1 MESITGSSEWA
12 SLLEL
17 RRTWRGRRVDE
28 AFAQDDARVEEFS
41 CDAAGLYADFSRQ
54 RLDSAVVEALI
65 ELANARGLPGAIE
78 ALWRGDEVNHT
89 ESRPALHMALRGQP
103 GDGVGT
109 PETEAWVKAERDSIK
124 RIVESVRDGEWKT
137 PAGKTFKH
145 IVHVGIGGS
154 HLGPA
159 LVLDALDSDAG
170 NGGAPNV
177 CFVSA
182 TDPAAYQRLCSGLDP
197 ERTLLVVT
205 SKSFG
210 TRETLLNARLLVD
223 WLAGVSDRET
233 VVRNQVLGV
242 SGNVAAMAEF
252 GIPAEHQLEIPDWVG
267 GRYSVWSS
275 VGVTIALRLGWD
287 VFEDFLAGA
296 RSMDRHFRTAE
307 PRQNLGWLM
316 GLVGIWNTNFFEVP
330 MHGVLPYAE
339 CLQLLP
345 NYLQQLE
352 MESNGKRVDRNGNPV
367 DYRTAPVI
375 WGGVGQNG
383 QHAFFQQLHQGT
395 SWVPL
400 DFIVVGG
407 GEISEM
413 PQRRVL
419 LANALAQAEALTHG
433 RSETELN
440 EEPGGAGELVAF
452 KQFPGNRPSTIICLD
467 ELDAFRL
474 GSLLALY
481 EHKVYVQSVIWNLN
495 PFDQFGV
502 ELGKELAK
510 DIEEGFREGELNE
523 GHDASTR
530 ALFRRLMS
538 RR

>member
-1 MESITGSSEWA
+1 MESITGTKEWA
-12 SLLEL
+12 RLLEL
-17 RRTWRGRRVDE
+17 RRQWRGRRVDE
-28 AFAQDDARVEEFS
+28 CFAQDAGRVTEFS
-41 CDAAGLYADFSRQ
+41 CDAAGLYVDFSRQ
-54 RLDSAVVEALI
+54 RIDAEVRDALI
-65 ELANARGLPGAIE
+65 DLANARHLPRAIE
-78 ALWRGDEVNHT
+78 ALWRGDTVNHT
-89 ESRPALHMALRGQP
+89 EARPALHMALRGEP
-103 GDGVGT
+103 GDGIGT
-109 PETEAWVKAERDSIK
+109 DGIEAQVAEERARMAEIVKAVRNGDW
-124 RIVESVRDGEWKT
+124 RAPNGESFR
-137 PAGKTFKH
+137 H

-159 LVLDALDSDAG
+159 LVLDALDHDAG
-170 NGGAPNV
+170 NGNAPNV
-177 CFVSA
+177 SFASA
-182 TDPAAYQRLCSGLDP
+182 TDPAAYQRMCSGLDP
-197 ERTLLVVT
+197 ARTLMVVT

-210 TRETLLNARLLVD
+210 TRETLINAELLLD
-223 WLAGVSDRET
+223 WLASATDHKTALRQ
-233 VVRNQVLGV
+233 QVLGV
-242 SGNVAAMAEF
+242 SGNAAAMDAF
-252 GIPAEHQLEIPDWVG
+252 GIPAEHQLDIPEWVG

-275 VGVTIALRLGWD
+275 VGITIALRLGWD
-287 VFEDFLAGA
+287 VFVDFLAGA
-296 RSMDRHFRTAE
+296 RAMDRHFRTAE
-307 PRQNLGWLM
+307 PRQNLAWLM

-330 MHGVLPYAE
+330 MQGVLPYAE

-352 MESNGKRVDRNGNPV
+352 MESNGKRVDRDGIVV

-395 SWVPL
+395 GWVPL
-400 DFIVVGG
+400 DFIIVGG
-407 GEISEM
+407 GEISNE

-433 RSETELN
+433 RDENELR
-440 EEPGGAGELVAF
+440 EQAGDTGALSAF
-452 KQFPGNRPSTIICLD
+452 KQFPGNRPSTILCLD

-510 DIEEGFREGELNE
+510 DIEDGFREGELRE

-530 ALFRRLMS
+530 AVFKRLMS
-538 RR
+538 R

>member
-1 MESITGSSEWA
+1 MTETTEWA
-12 SLLEL
+12 QLSEL
-17 RRTWRGRRVDE
+17 RRRWRDRRVDE
-28 AFAQDDARVEEFS
+28 CFARDPSRVERLS
-41 CDAAGLYADFSRQ
+41 CEAAGLYVDFSRQ
-54 RLDSAVVEALI
+54 RLDEDVISGLVD
-65 ELANARGLPGAIE
+65 LANRRDLPGAIE
-78 ALWRGDEVNHT
+78 ALWRGDNVNHT
-89 ESRPALHMALRGQP
+89 ESRPALHMALRGMP
-103 GDGVGT
+103 GDGIADAAV
-109 PETEAWVKAERDSIK
+109 EERVATERERMR
-124 RIVESVRDGEWKT
+124 RIVDEVRNGEWAA
-137 PAGKTFKH
+137 PDGSSFKH

-159 LVLDALDSDAG
+159 LVLDALDWDPG
-170 NGGAPNV
+170 NGNSPNV

-182 TDPAAYQRLCSGLDP
+182 TDPTAYQRMCRGLDP
-197 ERTLLVVT
+197 SKTLLVVA

-210 TRETLLNARLLVD
+210 TRETLLNANMLVD
-223 WLAGVSDRET
+223 WLATSSDRRT
-233 VVRNQVLGV
+233 VLAEQVIGV
-242 SGNVAAMAEF
+242 SGNTRAMDEF
-252 GIPAEHQLEIPDWVG
+252 GIPAAHQLDIPEWVG

-275 VGVTIALRLGWD
+275 VGVTIALRLGWET
-287 VFEDFLAGA
+287 FADFLDGA
-296 RSMDRHFRTAE
+296 RSMDRHFRSAE

-316 GLVGIWNTNFFEVP
+316 ALVGIWNTNFFDTP
-330 MHGVLPYAE
+330 MHAVLPYAE

-352 MESNGKRVDRNGNPV
+352 MESNGKRIDRDGQPV
-367 DYRTAPVI
+367 NYRTAPVL

-395 SWVPL
+395 GWVPL
-400 DFIVVGG
+400 DLVLVGG
-407 GEISEM
+407 GEISDS

-433 RSETELN
+433 RSEREAREELGDSL
-440 EEPGGAGELVAF
+440 EHLAY

-502 ELGKELAK
+502 ELGKEIAS
-510 DIEEGFREGELNE
+510 DIEQGFRKGELGE
-523 GHDASTR
+523 GHDASTQ
-530 ALFRRLMS
+530 ALFARLM
-538 RR
+538 RKR